1 MVTSVIDSR
10 VNGCES
16 LCCGTAI
23 IPSSYRSSDFV
34 VDTVSSY
41 QMILGCKNTGAHT
54 SEEKPNSTEIF
65 DKHSKSRTEFTMETW
80 KEPTLDGESVTYD
93 RYAV

>member
-1 MVTSVIDSR
+1 VVPSLIDSG
-10 VNGCES
+10 VNGCET
-16 LCCGTAI
+16 LCCDTAI
-23 IPSSYRSSDFV
+23 IPSSYPSSDFV

-54 SEEKPNSTEIF
+54 SQKKPNSTEIF

-80 KEPTLDGESVTYD
+80 KDPTVGGESVTYD